1 MVGPSLTDE
10 ERDAANTRLKVGF
23 VLLVAASGL
32 LVALQA
38 GGSPAQLVGGLAGGL
53 AVGLVLLWFLVRW
66 GRQFRASGRSRGRT
80 R

>member
-1 MVGPSLTDE
+1 MVGPSLSDE

-23 VLLVAASGL
+23 VLLVAASGG

-38 GGSPAQLVGGLAGGL
+38 GGSLDQLLGGIVGGL

-66 GRQFRASGRSRGRT
+66 GQEFRASGRSRSR
-80 R
+80 

>member
-1 MVGPSLTDE
+1 MVGPSLSDQ

-23 VLLVAASGL
+23 VILVTASGG

-38 GGSPAQLVGGLAGGL
+38 GGSFAQLLGGIAGGL

-66 GRQFRASGRSRGRT
+66 GQEFRASGRGRSR
-80 R
+80 